1 MYQPPSCSEAS
12 GNIAR
17 TRKKP
22 KKIHEEGWHILVWGG
37 GKQQLAKKYPRISL
51 QSPQDADA
59 DQFAT
64 TEEQTEAPK
73 TMLSQSK
80 FDFKTLKTDELLKLL
95 CDEVA
100 YKPNLPKRPWK
111 ADLLS
116 QILSVA
122 VPRED

>member
-1 MYQPPSCSEAS
+1 MTHS
-12 GNIAR
+12 GM
-17 TRKKP
+17 
-22 KKIHEEGWHILVWGG
+22 GGGGGG

>member
-1 MYQPPSCSEAS
+1 
-12 GNIAR
+12 
-17 TRKKP
+17 
-22 KKIHEEGWHILVWGG
+22 
-37 GKQQLAKKYPRISL
+37 
-51 QSPQDADA
+51 
-59 DQFAT
+59 
-64 TEEQTEAPK
+64 
-73 TMLSQSK
+73 MLGQSK